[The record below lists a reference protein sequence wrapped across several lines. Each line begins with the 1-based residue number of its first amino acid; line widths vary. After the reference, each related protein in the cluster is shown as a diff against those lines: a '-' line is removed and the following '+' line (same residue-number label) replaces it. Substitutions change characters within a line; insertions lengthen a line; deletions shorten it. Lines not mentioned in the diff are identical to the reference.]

1 MKINNPCIY
10 VGNQALVTKTYFVE
24 QTNVI
29 SSEVKEV
36 KQIVLGD
43 ESNIPSGIPPK
54 GLFGKINTLS
64 ANFDNAIINLNELSG
79 KVDSLINTPVT
90 SGTQLDANLVEA
102 LNRIIPSSITQGEF
116 AIYDESG
123 NPVHFV
129 TKKEFTE
136 LSESFQ
142 ELKTNLSEALP
153 ELLSTYITS
162 EALDEKLT
170 NYVVSDAL
178 NDYVKKGEI
187 NLNDFINESTLS
199 GYATK
204 DYVSEALTINAVSFD
219 WPILNETLT
228 PAETITLS
236 YNDKLYTTGQYTWYT
251 GSDIPSKYTEIYGKN
266 IKNIFDCTIS
276 GIKGKII
283 SCYMPHNEKLTL
295 TIPDVLWDKEQNTS
309 SIHIITDNKSDLSG
323 WIAFIGNTISDTNV
337 ESHSN

>member
-43 ESNIPSGIPPK
+43 EPNIPSGIPPR

-64 ANFDNAIINLNELSG
+64 ANFDNVIINLNELSG
-79 KVDSLINTPVT
+79 KVDSLINSPVT
-90 SGTQLDANLVEA
+90 SGTQLDAKLVEA

-142 ELKTNLSEALP
+142 ELKTNLGEALP
-153 ELLSTYITS
+153 ELLSTYVTS

-170 NYVVSDAL
+170 NYVISDAL
-178 NDYVKKGEI
+178 SGYVKKEEI
-187 NLNDFINESTLS
+187 GDFIVSDTLKNF
-199 GYATK
+199 ATK
-204 DYVSEALTINAVSFD
+204 DYVAEALTINAVSFD
-219 WPILNETLT
+219 WPILNETLI

-236 YNDKLYTTGQYTWYT
+236 YNDKLYTTGEYTWYT
-251 GSDIPSKYTEIYGKN
+251 GNNIPSKYTEIYGKN

-295 TIPDVLWDKEQNTS
+295 TIPDVLWDSEQNTS

-323 WIAFIGNTISDTNV
+323 WIAFIGRPISENSEV
-337 ESHSN
+337 

>member
-64 ANFDNAIINLNELSG
+64 ANFDNVIINLNELSG
-79 KVDSLINTPVT
+79 KVDSLINSPVT
-90 SGTQLDANLVEA
+90 SGTQLDAKLVEA

-142 ELKTNLSEALP
+142 ELKTNLGEALP
-153 ELLSTYITS
+153 ELLSTYVTS
-162 EALDEKLT
+162 EALDEKLA
-170 NYVVSDAL
+170 NYVVSGAL
-178 NDYVKKGEI
+178 SGYVKKEEI
-187 NLNDFINESTLS
+187 GDFIVSDTLKNF
-199 GYATK
+199 ATK
-204 DYVSEALTINAVSFD
+204 DYVAEALTINAVSFD
-219 WPILNETLT
+219 WPILNETLI

-236 YNDKLYTTGQYTWYT
+236 YNDKLYTTGEYTWYT
-251 GSDIPSKYTEIYGKN
+251 GSNIPSKYTEIYGKN

-295 TIPDVLWDKEQNTS
+295 TIPDVLWDSEQNTS

-323 WIAFIGNTISDTNV
+323 WIAFIGKPISENSEV
-337 ESHSN
+337 

>member
-43 ESNIPSGIPPK
+43 EPNIPSGIPPR

-64 ANFDNAIINLNELSG
+64 ANFDNVIINLNELSG
-79 KVDSLINTPVT
+79 KVDSLINSPVT
-90 SGTQLDANLVEA
+90 SGTQLDAKLVEA

-142 ELKTNLSEALP
+142 ELKTNLGETLP
-153 ELLSTYITS
+153 ELLSTYVTS

-170 NYVVSDAL
+170 NLVV
-178 NDYVKKGEI
+178 
-187 NLNDFINESTLS
+187 
-199 GYATK
+199 
-204 DYVSEALTINAVSFD
+204 
-219 WPILNETLT
+219 
-228 PAETITLS
+228 IT
-236 YNDKLYTTGQYTWYT
+236 
-251 GSDIPSKYTEIYGKN
+251 
-266 IKNIFDCTIS
+266 FAIS
-276 GIKGKII
+276 
-283 SCYMPHNEKLTL
+283 
-295 TIPDVLWDKEQNTS
+295 
-309 SIHIITDNKSDLSG
+309 
-323 WIAFIGNTISDTNV
+323 AR
-337 ESHSN
+337 